1 VGRFVGRIKELAALG
16 QHYATGRFEMV
27 VVYGRR
33 RLGKTMLL
41 TEFSRGKRCLFFTAT
56 EKSDAINLSEFSRTV
71 AEFYALPGISF
82 GSWMDALRFVAD
94 HANDTAEPLLFIFDE
109 FPYAA
114 KANPSLPSMLQQL
127 IDRRLADVDMTLV
140 LCGSNQGSMENEVLG
155 ESSPLYGR
163 RTAQIELHPFD
174 CFDAHLMY
182 PSLDAEQSVA
192 FFATFGGTPYYLAQI
207 RADESYA
214 ENVVRLFFDPS
225 GLLYAEPQML
235 LRQELSE
242 PALYVSVLD
251 AIASGAT
258 KPQAISEHSGVER
271 QSVGRYLK
279 TLESLMLIER
289 RVPFGE
295 NPAHSRKGIYRIR
308 DPFFSFWYRFVSP
321 YIAAVE
327 TGSGRAAAEQLVGS
341 QAFDTY
347 IGDRFEDIA
356 MQWVQRLGARGALG
370 FAPASYG
377 KWWGADPIVH
387 EQADIDIVAA
397 DAERRHLL
405 LGECKWRNSFDET
418 QALLTLER
426 RGSILA
432 GSAERSYVLFTKHSV
447 SAATA
452 KKAEARSDLHIV
464 DVQQMFAGECCT
476 DV

>member
-1 VGRFVGRIKELAALG
+1 MG

-114 KANPSLPSMLQQL
+114 KAN
-127 IDRRLADVDMTLV
+127 
-140 LCGSNQGSMENEVLG
+140 
-155 ESSPLYGR
+155 
-163 RTAQIELHPFD
+163 
-174 CFDAHLMY
+174 

>member
-1 VGRFVGRIKELAALG
+1 MGRFVGRTRELAALR

-41 TEFSRGKRCLFFTAT
+41 TEFSKGKRCLFFTAT
-56 EKSDAINLSEFSRTV
+56 EKSDTINLVEFSRAV
-71 AEFYALPGISF
+71 AEFFALPGITFS
-82 GSWMDALRFVAD
+82 SWMDALRFVAD
-94 HANDTAEPLLFIFDE
+94 HARDGSEPLLFIFDE

-127 IDRRLADVDMTLV
+127 IDRRLADADMTLI
-140 LCGSNQGSMENEVLG
+140 LCGSNQGFMESEVLG

-174 CFDAHLMY
+174 CFDAHLML
-182 PSLDAEQSVA
+182 PSADAEQAVT
-192 FFATFGGTPYYLAQI
+192 FYATFGGTPYYLAQI
-207 RADESYA
+207 RPDESYA
-214 ENVVRLFFDPS
+214 ENVARLFFDPS

-235 LRQELSE
+235 MRQELME
-242 PALYVSVLD
+242 PALYMSVLD

-258 KPQAISEHSGVER
+258 KPQAISERSGVAR

-295 NPAHSRKGIYRIR
+295 SLAHSRKGIYRIK
-308 DPFFSFWYRFVSP
+308 DPFFAFWYRFVSP
-321 YIAAVE
+321 YIAAIE
-327 TGSGRAAAEQLVGS
+327 TGSGRAAAGQLVGS

-347 IGDRFEDIA
+347 VGDRFEDVA
-356 MQWVQRLGARGALG
+356 MQWVRRMGARGELG
-370 FAPASYG
+370 FAPAVYG
-377 KWWGADPIVH
+377 KWWGTDPIVH

-397 DAERRHLL
+397 DAEKRHLL
-405 LGECKWRNSFDET
+405 LGECKWRGSFDET
-418 QALLTLER
+418 QALRTIER
-426 RGSILA
+426 RSTIIA
-432 GSAERSYVLFTKHSV
+432 GDAQKRYALFTKRSV

-452 KKAEARSDLHIV
+452 KKAESRMDLLLV
-464 DVQQMFAGECCT
+464 DAEQMFAGECHSA
-476 DV
+476 